1 MEAKNTYRFRVY
13 EFLDGEGGSAINRSF
28 NAFIILLIMANVVAV
43 VLESHKPIGEA
54 YAENFYIFEVFSVL
68 IFTIEYIARV
78 WSIVEMPKY
87 HGIPHWKARLKYLY
101 TPLSIIDLLAI
112 APFYLSL
119 FFVVDLRYLRMMRML
134 RLLKLAHYFKGFD
147 IFLSVLSKEIV
158 AIASAVLMVVILV
171 IISASL
177 MYTLEREA
185 QPEAFNSIP
194 HSIWWAIV
202 TMTTVGYGDV
212 TPVTLGG
219 RLLASLIMLLG
230 VGIVA
235 LPAGML
241 AARFG
246 EELQIRKDRMRTHV
260 LHALEDGK
268 IEDWEMVE
276 LEKTARHL
284 GISVD
289 SLNRLID
296 LQNVQRTSLQKC
308 PHCGKPIGK
317 DRGELD

>member
-1 MEAKNTYRFRVY
+1 MTNSRTFRQKTY

-28 NAFIILLIMANVVAV
+28 NAFIILLIMANVVAI
-43 VLESHKPIGEA
+43 VLESHKPIGDA
-54 YAENFYIFEVFSVL
+54 YAENFYIFELFSVL

-87 HGIPHWKARLKYLY
+87 HGIPHWKARLKYLF
-101 TPLSIIDLLAI
+101 TPLAIIDLLAI

-177 MYTLEREA
+177 MYTLERGA

-194 HSIWWAIV
+194 HSIWWAVV

-246 EELQIRKDRMRTHV
+246 EELQIRKDRMRAQI
-260 LHALEDGK
+260 LHALEDGMVH
-268 IEDWEMVE
+268 DWEREE
-276 LEKTARHL
+276 LEQVAKEL
-284 GISVD
+284 GL
-289 SLNRLID
+289 SLSALDHLID
-296 LQNVQRTSLQKC
+296 LQKAQQNVVTKC
-308 PHCGKPIGK
+308 PHCGKPIDK
-317 DRGELD
+317 NRAN